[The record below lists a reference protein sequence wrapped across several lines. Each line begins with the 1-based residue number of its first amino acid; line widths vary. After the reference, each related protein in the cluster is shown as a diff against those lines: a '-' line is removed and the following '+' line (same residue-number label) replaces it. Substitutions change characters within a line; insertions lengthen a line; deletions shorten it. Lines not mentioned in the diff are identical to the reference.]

1 MRFANLKTATR
12 GGGGNRC
19 QGIAFNATPPRGI
32 LTEHLLQKL
41 PRESEVGTHGIL
53 KLFAVKSAVQR
64 REYAPVE
71 QALHLLAGVAG
82 RNQIEP
88 QIQHRLNQLVNP
100 SASDGPG
107 GGGNYATKVTA
118 VLPPS

>member
-1 MRFANLKTATR
+1 MSRVCRALRANAQVRFAHLKTATR

-19 QGIAFNATPPRGI
+19 QGIAFNATPPRGV
-32 LTEHLLQKL
+32 LTEHLLKKL

-71 QALHLLAGVAG
+71 QALHLLARGAE
-82 RNQIEP
+82 RNPNAP
-88 QIQHRLNQLVNP
+88 QNQ
-100 SASDGPG
+100 
-107 GGGNYATKVTA
+107 
-118 VLPPS
+118 